1 MKNFK
6 LTCPDG
12 FTTTLQAEDMNSAV
26 DAFMGHADVQAHV
39 MEAHPEMAG
48 KTPEEM
54 KAVVMTMVTEVEA
67 GEENMTPSV

>member
-1 MKNFK
+1 
-6 LTCPDG
+6 
-12 FTTTLQAEDMNSAV
+12 MNSAV